1 LAELQSNSS
10 KLQDLKLKLSNLDK
24 QKIMI
29 SNKVTV
35 VRSLFNKYQ
44 TQIKNYEKI
53 VAKQVSIPFYIYSS
67 KVLQTRPDGNGVFL
81 QSAENNQE
89 NGYLRFVSNLND
101 DHDAW
106 NTMSSG
112 QLSGLVISFMLA
124 MNKVYPTNLSTIL
137 IDDPVQTMD
146 EINLASFVQLLRN
159 EFPSSQV
166 VISTHERKS
175 ANYFAYK
182 YKNNSNVKLINMK
195 SSRLD

>member
-1 LAELQSNSS
+1 VIL
-10 KLQDLKLKLSNLDK
+10 
-24 QKIMI
+24 
-29 SNKVTV
+29 NKESV
-35 VRSLFNKYQ
+35 VKSLFNKYKK
-44 TQIKNYEKI
+44 QIKDYEKI
-53 VAKQVSIPFYIYSS
+53 VAKQVAIPFYIYSS

-81 QSAENNQE
+81 QSAENNRE

-124 MNKVYPTNLSTIL
+124 MNKVYPTKLSTLL

-182 YKNNSNVKLINMK
+182 YQKNSKVELINMK
-195 SSRLD
+195 SRRLN